1 MCPQIHKKIKDYT
14 VNCIIMC
21 PQILYNKIK
30 DYTVIYNY
38 YACLDKYINII
49 KDYICV
55 NYNKIKKWT

>member
-1 MCPQIHKKIKDYT
+1 
-14 VNCIIMC
+14 MC